1 MDQPNVSGCKQPI
14 EAAMRVQPRFGFP
27 SRTEGGQLSTQ
38 ELQEL
43 VVTISFGSSRRST
56 SNSTE

>member
-1 MDQPNVSGCKQPI
+1 
-14 EAAMRVQPRFGFP
+14 MRVQPRFGFA

-43 VVTISFGSSRRST
+43 VVTISFVSSRHST
-56 SNSTE
+56 SNSTK